1 MNECLRDNGGCD
13 QDAQCINFDGG
24 FRCVCDAG
32 FSGDGYTC
40 QDIDEC
46 SEDPSLCPNG
56 DCLNFPGS
64 FRCEC
69 DMGFMHPDTGEDKDC
84 VDIDECELFD
94 NVCVNGNCENQNGA
108 FKCYCESGFKLGKI
122 HSICK
127 RRGILL
133 VILWLFSMILSL
145 SNQITH
151 SDIVNQA
158 SKSEDIRKSVNKEGV
173 NLKT

>member
-84 VDIDECELFD
+84 VDIDECRIPNPATSLFGTD
-94 NVCVNGNCENQNGA
+94 CKTNSYCINTHGSYECVCNEG
-108 FKCYCESGFKLGKI
+108 LGY
-122 HSICK
+122 SISK
-127 RRGILL
+127 
-133 VILWLFSMILSL
+133 VINI
-145 SNQITH
+145 
-151 SDIVNQA
+151 SD
-158 SKSEDIRKSVNKEGV
+158 
-173 NLKT
+173 